1 MSIDG
6 NKTIHPVNFS
16 SKSHSTEI
24 DSLRAVAA
32 LLVFFYHAIT
42 VMIKPVPAFPDTNSG
57 FFVSF
62 FFAGFT
68 GVTLFFVISSFLL
81 TIPFLLDPH
90 ASRTRFFKKRLL
102 RILPLYFVIVAIAGL
117 VTKTAITN
125 PGEVIRSFLF
135 FFEAWSLFPF
145 SVPWWSL
152 RTEMEFYILLG
163 LLLPLIHFRRGIAV
177 VLISLALILLGRY
190 IILLQTHLLFSN
202 TFLFE
207 LLFQSAI
214 VYAPT
219 FLIGIAASFVY
230 VRYSISIRNFVI
242 KSRILN
248 SIAADLI
255 FFLLLAALAVVL
267 SRVAA
272 MNPVVAQ
279 ISWPQHYSYEALLW
293 SLLLLC
299 VILLPLRIK
308 PLIANKMMARFGETT
323 YSFYLIHLP
332 LMHYVNV
339 NFLPVESGFT
349 VVYWGK
355 VILILV
361 LAMILSF
368 LSYRFIEKPFLRI
381 KDSF

>member
-1 MSIDG
+1 
-6 NKTIHPVNFS
+6 
-16 SKSHSTEI
+16 
-24 DSLRAVAA
+24 VAA
-32 LLVFFYHAIT
+32 LLVFSYHAVT
-42 VMIKPVPAFPDTNSG
+42 VMIKTAPAFPDTMAG

-81 TIPFLLDPH
+81 TIPFCLNPN
-90 ASRTRFFKKRLL
+90 AGRTRFFKKRLL

-117 VTKTAITN
+117 VTKTAINN
-125 PGEVIRSFLF
+125 PTEVIRSFLF
-135 FFEAWSLFPF
+135 FFDAWSLFPF

-152 RTEMEFYILLG
+152 RTEMEFYILVG

-177 VLISLALILLGRY
+177 VLLSLALILLGRY
-190 IILLQTHLLFSN
+190 IILSQTHLLFSN

-214 VYAPT
+214 AFAPT
-219 FLIGIAASFVY
+219 FLIGITASVVY
-230 VRYSISIRNFVI
+230 VRYGMSIKNFVM

-248 SIAADLI
+248 SIGADLI
-255 FFLLLAALAVVL
+255 FFLLLALLAVVL

-272 MNPVVAQ
+272 MDPVAAQ
-279 ISWPQHYSYEALLW
+279 ISWPQHYTYEALLW
-293 SLLLLC
+293 SLVLLS

-308 PLIANKMMARFGETT
+308 SLISNKYLARFGETT

-332 LMHYVNV
+332 LMYYVNV
-339 NFLPVESGFT
+339 NILPVQSGFT
-349 VVYWGK
+349 SLYWGK

-361 LAMILSF
+361 LALILSF

>member
-1 MSIDG
+1 M
-6 NKTIHPVNFS
+6 
-16 SKSHSTEI
+16 
-24 DSLRAVAA
+24 AA
-32 LLVFFYHAIT
+32 LLVFSYHAVT
-42 VMIKPVPAFPDTNSG
+42 VMIKPARAFPDTMAG
-57 FFVSF
+57 YFVSF

-81 TIPFLLDPH
+81 TIPFYLNPN

-117 VTKTAITN
+117 VTKTAINN
-125 PGEVIRSFLF
+125 PAEVIRSFLF
-135 FFEAWSLFPF
+135 FFDAWSLFPF

-152 RTEMEFYILLG
+152 RTELEFYVLIG
-163 LLLPLIHFRRGIAV
+163 LLLPLIHIRKGIAV
-177 VLISLALILLGRY
+177 VLVCIALIFFGRY
-190 IILLQTHLLFSN
+190 IILSQMHLLFSN

-219 FLIGIAASFVY
+219 FLIGIAASVVY
-230 VRYSISIRNFVI
+230 VRYSISIRNFVM

-255 FFLLLAALAVVL
+255 FFLLLAALAAVL

-279 ISWPQHYSYEALLW
+279 ISWPQHYTYEALVW
-293 SLLLLC
+293 SLILLC

-332 LMHYVNV
+332 VMHYVNV
-339 NFLPVESGFT
+339 NFLPVQSGFT
-349 VVYWGK
+349 GVYWGK
-355 VILILV
+355 VLLILA
-361 LAMILSF
+361 LAMILSL